1 MAVDIT
7 PSALLEFAKTIKSGD
22 QKSASS
28 SVATVTRID
37 PDGVTYVS
45 LPGGVDETP
54 IATAGTVYNVGDTVY
69 VTRSGGKLRAN
80 ENLSSPS
87 VGARVIKEASE
98 SLSKAVRIAK
108 QAADEAGKVAN
119 AVNQHFWYDDNGAHV
134 TDVTKDEWAAAVA
147 DNFSDLSADKQ
158 YPNLLE
164 NSLGILLRSALNYL
178 VSITRSAIAFYDGLG
193 NTASNIVAQFG
204 TDGAQIG
211 YVGDTHT
218 VIDYHSLQL
227 VDKEGDAYFHI
238 SDLRDSSGGA
248 EIVATFIGGYDR
260 NQFEVSLEINEVVSV
275 TIDGVETSDYEVG
288 GDGFIFVLD
297 DSPEDGS
304 VVVFTY
310 ITYSQSAKAYTFGYR
325 ETGSRIGGLSTASG
339 YELEASGFCSH
350 AEGFRTVASGN
361 HSHAEGY
368 ESEVTEYARAAHA
381 EGYHTTARGDYSH
394 AEGLFCQTIGLS
406 AHAEGYYTT
415 ARGRESHSEG
425 SNTTANGDYSHSQN
439 FHTIASSDYQTTLGK
454 YNVED
459 ANGTYAL
466 IVGNGT
472 ADNARSNALTLDWS
486 GTLGLAAPLPV
497 SSGGT
502 GLTASPSM
510 LTNLESTTAADVM
523 VSSPQPGVTGTLP
536 IDHGGTGMTGVT
548 NATTGIFTAGSG
560 ITISSQEIS
569 IFGKVAQLEL
579 LIKHSSAWSVGT
591 QYNVGTIASAY
602 RPSQNSGGTMG
613 SSGSALVLS
622 DGKVYCR
629 PFVNSALAA
638 NSQNYLR
645 FTYILA

>member
-45 LPGGVDETP
+45 LPSGVDETP

-147 DNFSDLSADKQ
+147 DNFSDLSDDKQ

-178 VSITRSAIAFYDGLG
+178 VSITRSAITFYDGVG
-193 NTASNIVAQFG
+193 NNSGNIIASFG
-204 TDGAQIG
+204 IDGAV
-211 YVGDTHT
+211 VG
-218 VIDYHSLQL
+218 Q
-227 VDKEGDAYFHI
+227 
-238 SDLRDSSGGA
+238 SSGSHL
-248 EIVATFIGGYDR
+248 EVRSNKVEVFSSAT
-260 NQFEVSLEINEVVSV
+260 NSEA
-275 TIDGVETSDYEVG
+275 
-288 GDGFIFVLD
+288 
-297 DSPEDGS
+297 
-304 VVVFTY
+304 VFGQT
-310 ITYSQSAKAYTFGYR
+310 T
-325 ETGSRIGGLSTASG
+325 RIGLSTGPNIRIGTNAASRTTPSNMFI
-339 YELEASGFCSH
+339 SGFSGDDQMFSIS
-350 AEGFRTVASGN
+350 AEYTD
-361 HSHAEGY
+361 
-368 ESEVTEYARAAHA
+368 
-381 EGYHTTARGDYSH
+381 TTS
-394 AEGLFCQTIGLS
+394 T
-406 AHAEGYYTT
+406 
-415 ARGRESHSEG
+415 
-425 SNTTANGDYSHSQN
+425 
-439 FHTIASSDYQTTLGK
+439 
-454 YNVED
+454 
-459 ANGTYAL
+459 
-466 IVGNGT
+466 
-472 ADNARSNALTLDWS
+472 LTLRPEPPAI
-486 GTLGLAAPLPV
+486 GTGSSHPSIVLSDLDDDTLTLHGVNIFGNTHIYGNLELLTAPLAIA
-497 SSGGT
+497 SGGT
-502 GLTASPSM
+502 GM
-510 LTNLESTTAADVM
+510 M
-523 VSSPQPGVTGTLP
+523 
-536 IDHGGTGMTGVT
+536 GVT
-548 NATTGIFTAGSG
+548 NATSGIFTAGSG
-560 ITISSQEIS
+560 ITISSQKIS

-591 QYNVGTIASAY
+591 QYNVGTIASKY
-602 RPSQNSGGTMG
+602 RPTQDCGGTMG
-613 SSGSALVLS
+613 TIGAAIVLS

-629 PFVNSALAA
+629 PFINSELAA

>member
-37 PDGVTYVS
+37 PNGVTYVS

-54 IATAGTVYNVGDTVY
+54 IATAGTSYNIGDVVY
-69 VTRSGGKLRAN
+69 VNLSGGKLRAN

-87 VGARVIKEASE
+87 VGARVIKEASA
-98 SLSKAVRIAK
+98 SLSNAVRIAK

-211 YVGDTHT
+211 YASDTHA

-227 VDKEGDAYFHI
+227 VDKEGDTYFHI

-248 EIVATFIGGYDR
+248 EIVATFIGGDDR
-260 NQFEVSLEINEVVSV
+260 SYFEVSLEIDEVVSV
-275 TIDGVETSDYEVG
+275 TIDGVETSDYEVTG
-288 GDGFIFVLD
+288 EGFAFSLD
-297 DSPEDGS
+297 DSPTDGS

-310 ITYSQSAKAYTFGYR
+310 ITYSQGAKAYTFGYR

-381 EGYHTTARGDYSH
+381 EGYHCTAGGTYSH
-394 AEGLFCQTIGLS
+394 AEGLFCQAIGLS
-406 AHAEGYYTT
+406 THAEGYYTT
-415 ARGRESHSEG
+415 ARGYESHSEG
-425 SNTTANGDYSHSQN
+425 SNTTANGDYSHAQN

-459 ANGTYAL
+459 ANGNYAL

-502 GLTASPSM
+502 GANTAANARA
-510 LTNLESTTAADVM
+510 NLDVLEYSSGVFNVGGTSAYLLFKTTAIANF
-523 VSSPQPGVTGTLP
+523 SPP
-536 IDHGGTGMTGVT
+536 TGV
-548 NATTGIFTAGSG
+548 
-560 ITISSQEIS
+560 
-569 IFGKVAQLEL
+569 
-579 LIKHSSAWSVGT
+579 SAC
-591 QYNVGTIASAY
+591 
-602 RPSQNSGGTMG
+602 M
-613 SSGSALVLS
+613 VLDTS
-622 DGKVYCR
+622 DYGLYWYT
-629 PFVNSALAA
+629 S
-638 NSQNYLR
+638 
-645 FTYILA
+645 

>member
-54 IATAGTVYNVGDTVY
+54 IATAGTSYNIGDVVY
-69 VTRSGGKLRAN
+69 VNLSGGKLRAN

-211 YVGDTHT
+211 YVGDTHA
-218 VIDYHSLQL
+218 VIDYHSMQL
-227 VDKEGDAYFHI
+227 VDKEGNAYFHI

-248 EIVATFIGGYDR
+248 EIVATFIGGDDR

-297 DSPEDGS
+297 DSPADGS

-350 AEGFRTVASGN
+350 AEGYRTVASGN
-361 HSHAEGY
+361 NSHAEGC

-381 EGYHTTARGDYSH
+381 EGYHCTARGDHSH
-394 AEGLFCQTIGLS
+394 AEGLFCETIGLS
-406 AHAEGYYTT
+406 THAEGYHTSARGHESHSEGYYTT
-415 ARGRESHSEG
+415 ANGSSSHSEG
-425 SNTTANGDYSHSQN
+425 YYTTAGGEYSHAEGYRSQALGESSHAQN
-439 FHTIASSDYQTTLGK
+439 VGTIALGDSQTVVGT

-459 ANGTYAL
+459 KSVEEFTGDGSTDAFTLSGNPVSTSKIRAKIDGVSTNRFFYRSQTNCVVFDSVPANGAAIVVEYADEGHGNYAV

-472 ADNARSNALTLDWS
+472 ADNARSNAFAIDWS
-486 GTLGLAAPLPV
+486 GRPYIDDAPCYPCFMTT
-497 SSGGT
+497 SISNF
-502 GLTASPSM
+502 SPSI
-510 LTNLESTTAADVM
+510 
-523 VSSPQPGVTGTLP
+523 SPC
-536 IDHGGTGMTGVT
+536 
-548 NATTGIFTAGSG
+548 
-560 ITISSQEIS
+560 
-569 IFGKVAQLEL
+569 
-579 LIKHSSAWSVGT
+579 
-591 QYNVGTIASAY
+591 
-602 RPSQNSGGTMG
+602 
-613 SSGSALVLS
+613 LVLDTS
-622 DGKVYCR
+622 DYGLYWYT
-629 PFVNSALAA
+629 S
-638 NSQNYLR
+638 
-645 FTYILA
+645 